1 MESLSLSRSDLNS
14 ILPFLPLSIRAA
26 SSSSSLSWSERA
38 QDSLRALSLGPTVS
52 HVDSGEVLFDFI
64 LDLRD
69 SLGFYSHPPLSSR
82 ALDGF
87 SLFFDEFMSRM
98 DARVWFNEVVPAL
111 ANLLLKLPSLL
122 DCHYLKSDQLSGH
135 SFSGLRI
142 MNSQHPGIVFLTQEL
157 IASLLACALFC
168 LFPSKDRNAKHL
180 PIINFDQL
188 FATLLSDSK
197 HCQEHKVKCLVHYF
211 ERICK
216 DTPTGLVSFE
226 RKVLPFKQSSY
237 SHGVSISYPTADLWS
252 NSASSLCPFMVVD
265 SGYIEDQ
272 EYEALEVDFANEYLG
287 GGALS
292 RGCVQE
298 EIRFMINP
306 ELIIG
311 MLFMPCMR
319 DNEAI
324 EIIGVERFS
333 QYMGYGSSFRFVGD
347 HVDTKPFDKMG
358 RRKTRI
364 VAIDALCRPR
374 MAQYEIR
381 FLLREANKALC
392 GFLEHSNYHWSYQSS
407 QEHETHCS
415 SENSYLDSYNSQYG
429 NEKKEDMEIDEDKIG
444 ISTGNW
450 GCGAFGGD
458 PEIKSMIQ
466 WLAAAQANRA
476 FIHYYTFEEPSLEQL
491 KQVTEWI
498 LDHKWTVG
506 DLWKMLADYASQRL
520 KREVKGGFCSWLL
533 PHLNNANS
541 SNAHDMHQ

>member
-1 MESLSLSRSDLNS
+1 MENRSDLNS
-14 ILPFLPLSIRAA
+14 ILPFLPLSIRA
-26 SSSSSLSWSERA
+26 SSLSLSERA
-38 QDSLRALSLGPTVS
+38 EDSLRALSLGPTVS

-69 SLGFYSHPPLSSR
+69 SLELYSQPPLASR
-82 ALDGF
+82 AQDGF

-98 DARVWFNEVVPAL
+98 DARVWFNEVIPSL
-111 ANLLLKLPSLL
+111 AKLLLKLPSLL
-122 DCHYLKSDQLSGH
+122 ECHYRKSDELSGQR
-135 SFSGLRI
+135 FSGLRI
-142 MNSQHPGIVFLTQEL
+142 LSSQDAGILFLTQEL
-157 IASLLACALFC
+157 VASLLACALLC
-168 LFPSKDRNAKHL
+168 LFPTKDRNANDL

-216 DTPTGLVSFE
+216 DTPNGLVSFE
-226 RKVLPFKQSSY
+226 RKVLPFKRSSN
-237 SHGVSISYPTADLWS
+237 SLGVSVSYPEADFWS
-252 NSASSLCPFMVVD
+252 KSVSSLCPFKVVN
-265 SGYIEDQ
+265 SGFIEDQ
-272 EYEALEVDFANEYLG
+272 GYEALEVDFANEYLG

-306 ELIIG
+306 ELTIG

-324 EIIGVERFS
+324 EIIGVERFAK
-333 QYMGYGSSFRFVGD
+333 YMGYGSSFRFVGD
-347 HVDTKPFDKMG
+347 YVDTKPFDKMR

-364 VAIDALCRPR
+364 LAIDALYSPR
-374 MAQYEIR
+374 IAQYEVR
-381 FLLREANKALC
+381 CLLREANKALC
-392 GFLEHSNYHWSYQSS
+392 GFLEHSNYQSRYQNCQQESS
-407 QEHETHCS
+407 GNNCS
-415 SENSYLDSYNSQYG
+415 PENSCLKHYNSEYRH
-429 NEKKEDMEIDEDKIG
+429 EKHEDMEIDEDKVG

-466 WLAAAQANRA
+466 WLAASQANRP
-476 FIHYYTFEEPSLEQL
+476 FIHYYTFGEPSLEQL

-498 LDHKWTVG
+498 MDHEWTVG
-506 DLWKMLADYASQRL
+506 DLWQMLAEYASQRL
-520 KREVKGGFCSWLL
+520 ARETKTGFLSWLV
-533 PHLNNANS
+533 PHLNNANC
-541 SNAHDMHQ
+541 SNANDMIQ